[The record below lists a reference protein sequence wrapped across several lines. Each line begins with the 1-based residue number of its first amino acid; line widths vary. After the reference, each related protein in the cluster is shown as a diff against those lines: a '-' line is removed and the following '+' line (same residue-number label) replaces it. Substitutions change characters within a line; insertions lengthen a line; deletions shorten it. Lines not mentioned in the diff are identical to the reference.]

1 MSKNGSLTE
10 TQSRALKML
19 LEGMT
24 ATEVAKALGKGKRTI
39 DRWRASKPFKAALSR
54 INEKIQDEAES
65 QVADRLSSLKSLA
78 LDTIEECLGD
88 REESTRNRLNAAR
101 LAGNWSG
108 LEFDLDKA
116 FETFDKYGISA
127 KKVKGGWFLF
137 DDRDTEMF
145 FLKECYETYESS
157 HPDAI

>member
-1 MSKNGSLTE
+1 
-10 TQSRALKML
+10 ML
-19 LEGMT
+19 LEGAT

-39 DRWRASKPFKAALSR
+39 DRWRASKPFKEALSR
-54 INEKIQDEAES
+54 VNEQVEQKVVSES
-65 QVADRLSSLKSLA
+65 SDRLSNLKSLA
-78 LDTIEECLGD
+78 LDTIEECLSD
-88 REESTRNRLNAAR
+88 PDESMRNRLNAAR

-145 FLKECYETYESS
+145 FLQECYETYESS